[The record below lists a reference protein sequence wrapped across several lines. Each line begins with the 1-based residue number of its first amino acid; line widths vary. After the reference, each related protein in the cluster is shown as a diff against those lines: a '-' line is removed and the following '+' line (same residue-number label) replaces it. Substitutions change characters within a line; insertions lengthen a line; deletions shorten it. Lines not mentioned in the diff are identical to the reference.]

1 MGGAGGHH
9 HDALTG
15 ADLAVDDADV
25 GHHSAVDVVN
35 GVENHCAGRCLGVA
49 LRGRHL
55 SDHLVEQVGHA
66 FAGFAGHPQHLGRLA
81 ADDVCHLG
89 GVTVRVGR
97 GQVDLVEHRDDVQV
111 AVQRQVEVRQR
122 LRLDALRGIDQ
133 QHRTLA
139 SLQRTRDFVGEVDM
153 ARGVDQMQHVVGLV
167 DPPG

>member
-1 MGGAGGHH
+1 M
-9 HDALTG
+9 
-15 ADLAVDDADV
+15 
-25 GHHSAVDVVN
+25 
-35 GVENHCAGRCLGVA
+35 
-49 LRGRHL
+49 
-55 SDHLVEQVGHA
+55 
-66 FAGFAGHPQHLGRLA
+66 
-81 ADDVCHLG
+81 
-89 GVTVRVGR
+89 
-97 GQVDLVEHRDDVQV
+97 QV